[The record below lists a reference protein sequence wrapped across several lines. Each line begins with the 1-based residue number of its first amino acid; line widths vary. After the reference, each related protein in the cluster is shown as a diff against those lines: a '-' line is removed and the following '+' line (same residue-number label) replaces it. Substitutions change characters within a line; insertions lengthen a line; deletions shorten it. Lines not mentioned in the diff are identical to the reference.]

1 MWGDADMVSGAG
13 AIWEAPAQCRLIG
26 ERLGQV
32 AWPRREFGVL
42 LGGQPPLA
50 PRRLVDYYFFL
61 SALLFDFRGFDV
73 VVDGR
78 ALSGAD
84 AFFTLAR
91 RKAAR
96 EPDFFTAKRLADVSP
111 AEVDGLFSVG
121 EVRLRRNDER
131 AAVLR
136 DMAGRLLQEFDGE
149 SAVLLAATAGRLRD
163 AAGGGLMDRLELF
176 AGYADPHFKKG
187 FVLVKTLEALG
198 VWWAADRE
206 HLFIPVDYHLL
217 RVALRAGMVEVEPAL
232 AEALR
237 QRQPAS
243 GALDDAL
250 RGAVK
255 LAYKQ
260 VEAAS
265 GLDIFLMDELFWTL
279 GRSCCHYGRPPRC
292 HACDFTHCSVM
303 RSFSYTCAGQCPLS
317 GVCRG
322 SQDTAYAALHETQ
335 VTTIYY

>member
-1 MWGDADMVSGAG
+1 VAAREVDGVESIWG
-13 AIWEAPAQCRLIG
+13 APAQCRLIG
-26 ERLGQV
+26 ERLREN
-32 AWPRREFGVL
+32 AWERREYGVL

-50 PRRLVDYYFFL
+50 PRRLADYYFFL
-61 SALLFDFRGFDV
+61 CALLFDFRGFDIV
-73 VVDGR
+73 LDGR
-78 ALSGAD
+78 ELSGAD

-91 RKAAR
+91 RRVER
-96 EPDFFTAKRLADVSP
+96 EPEFFTAARLQGVTPADLDAV
-111 AEVDGLFSVG
+111 FSAGDVC
-121 EVRLRRNDER
+121 LRRNDER

-136 DMAGRLLQEFDGE
+136 DAASRLLRDFAGD
-149 SAVLLAATAGRLRD
+149 SANLLAATGGRLRH
-163 AAGGGLMDRLELF
+163 ASGSGLMDRLEAF

-187 FVLVKTLEALG
+187 FVLVKTLEGLG
-198 VWWAADRE
+198 AWRAEDRE

-237 QRQPAS
+237 RKEPA
-243 GALDDAL
+243 GEQLDAAL

-255 LAYKQ
+255 TAYKQ
-260 VEAAS
+260 VEQAS
-265 GLDIFLMDELFWTL
+265 GIDIFTLDELFWTL

-303 RSFSYTCAGQCPLS
+303 RSFNYECPGRCPLS

-322 SQDTAYAALHETQ
+322 SLDPDYAALYETQ
-335 VTTIYY
+335 LTTIYY